1 MPPRDNTAPPAPEAR
16 AASHAPNRCDVSDAP
31 GRPGSDAGPPPDA
44 PPAGQGV
51 AEYVAALLASE
62 RLGHLVVHHRV
73 FPERPA
79 TYADPARPLI
89 RPVADLL
96 AARGIDRLYAHQA
109 RAADLVRAG
118 RHTAVATPTASGKT
132 MTYLLPVLEEI
143 IRNPDSRAIFLYP
156 LKALAQDQLKAIREL
171 TARLPESARPTAAIF
186 DGDTS
191 PHFRRKIRDNPPQI
205 LITNPEMLHLSILP
219 NHESWGT
226 TLAGLTHVV
235 ADEMHTYRGVMGSHM
250 AHVFRRLLRVCG
262 RFGSRPTF
270 VFSSATIGNPG
281 ELATA
286 LTGLPVTTVT
296 ESGAPAGARHFL
308 FINPEQSAAATAVM
322 LLSAALSRGLRTI
335 VYTQSRKMT
344 ELISLWIAERA
355 GPYASRVSAYRSGFL
370 PEERRS
376 IEAAMASGELLG
388 VVSTSALELGIDIG
402 GLDLC
407 ILCGY
412 PGSVMSAWQRGGRVG
427 RALRESA
434 VALVAGE
441 DALDQYFMR
450 HPADFFDRPPESAVI
465 NPDNP
470 AIAARHL
477 ECAAAELPLAGDEPM
492 FASPDIRREIA
503 RLEAKGLLLRDKGGS
518 RLFAARKRP
527 HRDVNLRGAGGQ
539 FAIQTTAGAVI
550 GQIDEMRAYKET
562 HPGAIYIHRGV
573 SYLVEAL
580 DIPGRLVRVAPG
592 KADYYTRA
600 RGRKTTDILE
610 VLGQSS
616 VSGVPVFLGRL
627 KVTETV
633 TGYERRRARGGQL
646 LSIVPLDLPPMIF
659 ETEGFWWVIP
669 VRVQEELD
677 KRLFHFMGAIHAM
690 EHAMIGILPLL
701 VLTDRNDL
709 GGISTPMHPQ
719 VGRACVF
726 VYDGAPGGVGLSR
739 LAFARADEALSRT
752 LAAVAGCPCETG
764 CPSCVHSPKCGS
776 GNRPIDKVAAR
787 FLLELLMSGKL
798 PEDADCRPECT
809 PAAKPG
815 AAPGAAAAPAPAS
828 PGPAGPRRF
837 GVLDIET
844 RRSAAEVG
852 GWGNAHKMGVSTAV
866 LYDSALDDFLV
877 YGQEELPALYD
888 ALRRLDLIIG
898 FNINRFDYKVLAG
911 VSPLDHRSLPT
922 LDILEKV
929 HARLGYRLSLDGLAK
944 ATLGTQKSASGLE
957 ALEWWKQGRLDEII
971 AYCKQDVAVTR
982 DLYLFGR
989 DNGFLLFS
997 NKAGRTVRLPIEWA

>member
-1 MPPRDNTAPPAPEAR
+1 M
-16 AASHAPNRCDVSDAP
+16 
-31 GRPGSDAGPPPDA
+31 
-44 PPAGQGV
+44 
-51 AEYVAALLASE
+51 AALLASE
-62 RLGHLVVHHRV
+62 RLGRLVVHHRI
-73 FPERPA
+73 FPAAPA
-79 TYADPARPLI
+79 AYADPI
-89 RPVADLL
+89 RPFPRPINDLL
-96 AARGIDRLYAHQA
+96 AARGITRLYSHQV
-109 RAADLVRAG
+109 RAIDLTRAG
-118 RHTAVATPTASGKT
+118 RHVAVATPTASGKT

-156 LKALAQDQLKAIREL
+156 LKALAQDQLKAINEL
-171 TARLPESARPTAAIF
+171 TASLPASSRPTAAIF

-205 LITNPEMLHLSILP
+205 LITNPEMLHLSLLP
-219 NHESWGT
+219 NNEAWS
-226 TLAGLTHVV
+226 TLFAGLTHVV

-262 RFGSRPTF
+262 RFGARPSF

-286 LTGLPVTTVT
+286 LTGLPVETVT
-296 ESGAPAGARHFL
+296 ASGAPTGPRHFL
-308 FINPEQSAAATAVM
+308 FLNPEQSAATTAVM
-322 LLSAALSRGLRTI
+322 LLAAALKRGLRTI

-344 ELISLWIAERA
+344 ELISLWISERA

-376 IEAAMASGELLG
+376 IEAAMTSGDLLA

-434 VALVAGE
+434 VALIAGE

-477 ECAAAELPLAGDEPM
+477 ECAAAELPLTNEETQA
-492 FASPDIRREIA
+492 ASEAIRRETA
-503 RLEAKGLLLRDKGGS
+503 RLEAKGLLLRDKDGG

-527 HRDVNLRGAGGQ
+527 HRDVNLRGSGGQ
-539 FAIQTTAGAVI
+539 FVIEADGAVI

-562 HPGAIYIHRGV
+562 HPGAVYIHRGV
-573 SYLVEAL
+573 SYCVEAL
-580 DIPGRLVRVAPG
+580 EIPERRVRVAPG
-592 KADYYTRA
+592 KVDYYTRA
-600 RGRKTTDILE
+600 RGQKTTEILE
-610 VLGQSS
+610 VLDQTTVRGT
-616 VSGVPVFLGRL
+616 PVFLGRL

-633 TGYERRRARGGQL
+633 TGYERRRTRGGQL
-646 LSIVPLDLPPMIF
+646 LSIVPLDLPPMVF

-669 VRVQEELD
+669 QTVQAELD
-677 KRLFHFMGAIHAM
+677 RRLFHFMGAIHAM

-709 GGISTPMHPQ
+709 GGISTPLHAQ

-739 LAFARADEALSRT
+739 LAFAKADEALDRT

-776 GNRPIDKVAAR
+776 GNRPIDKVACR
-787 FLLELLMSGKL
+787 FLLELLVSGKM
-798 PEDADCRPECT
+798 PEQADCRPECSPQQQLLPT
-809 PAAKPG
+809 ITSPEANSVK
-815 AAPGAAAAPAPAS
+815 PAP
-828 PGPAGPRRF
+828 PARF
-837 GVLDIET
+837 GVLDVET
-844 RRSAAEVG
+844 RRAAADVG
-852 GWGNAHKMGVSTAV
+852 GWGNAHKMGVSVAV
-866 LYDSALDDFLV
+866 LYDSGLDDFLV
-877 YGQEELPALYD
+877 YRQEELPQLYSALT
-888 ALRRLDLIIG
+888 ACELVVG
-898 FNINRFDYKVLAG
+898 FNISGFDYKVLAG
-911 VSPLDHRSLPT
+911 ASPFDLHALPT
-922 LDILEKV
+922 LDMLERV
-929 HARLGYRLSLDGLAK
+929 HARLGYRLSLDTLAK
-944 ATLGTQKSASGLE
+944 ATLGAQKSASGLE
-957 ALEWWKQGRLDEII
+957 ALAWWKEGRMDEII

-989 DNGFLLFS
+989 ENGYLLFS
-997 NKAGRTVRLPIEWA
+997 NKAGKIVRLPVAW